1 MILPIDNTIVHS
13 TLVDSTSTKASLP
26 ALLRKK
32 NTTSSII
39 NFQQKIELCD
49 DCGSPL
55 VNGECKD
62 CTKQI
67 LL

>member
-1 MILPIDNTIVHS
+1 MILPLNNTLKDG
-13 TLVDSTSTKASLP
+13 TLVNKATLP

-32 NTTSSII
+32 NTSSV
-39 NFQQKIELCD
+39 NDFVAKIELCD

-55 VNGECKD
+55 VNGECSK

>member
-1 MILPIDNTIVHS
+1 MILPLDN
-13 TLVDSTSTKASLP
+13 TLVDSTLVNKATLP

-32 NTTSSII
+32 NTTSSVSE
-39 NFQQKIELCD
+39 FTVKVQLCD

-55 VNGECKD
+55 VNGECPD